1 VAHKDDMNWLRK
13 EKLIVRLQGKEF
25 ILYAGLLALA
35 HKHGLQSIETE
46 MISTEKERDAGLF
59 IFRAIV
65 SGERGRFTGYGDAS
79 KSNVGKMIVPHI
91 LRMAETRAVA
101 RALRS
106 FTAVG
111 MCSLEELGGD
121 ISDTPKS
128 SPPKRKPRA
137 KKAVEP
143 PPPPPPPSES
153 VLPPA
158 PTKVEPAG
166 KNGKHPSW
174 IQEYKWWIPKLNEL
188 GWSLDE
194 ASKMAEDD
202 GHPRPSQMTS
212 AQRATFMAY
221 LEDKVLE
228 RYKEG

>member
-1 VAHKDDMNWLRK
+1 MAHQDDMNWLRK

-35 HKHGLQSIETE
+35 HKHGL
-46 MISTEKERDAGLF
+46 KF
-59 IFRAIV
+59 IDTDEVPTNEEGKYKYKATV
-65 SGERGRFTGYGDAS
+65 EGERGRFSAHGDAS
-79 KSNVGKMIVPHI
+79 SKNVGKMIVPHVD
-91 LRMAETRAVA
+91 RMAETRAVA

-106 FTAVG
+106 YTAVG

-121 ISDTPKS
+121 IEDTPKS

-137 KKAVEP
+137 KKAAEP
-143 PPPPPPPSES
+143 PPPPPSKS

-158 PTKVEPAG
+158 PARVEPAG

-174 IQEYKWWIPKLNEL
+174 IKEFKWWIPKLNDL

-212 AQRATFMAY
+212 AQRAAFMAY
-221 LEDKVLE
+221 LEDKVLQK
-228 RYKEG
+228 YKEG

>member
-1 VAHKDDMNWLRK
+1 MAHQDDMNWLRK

-25 ILYAGLLALA
+25 ILYAGLLALS

-59 IFRAIV
+59 IFRATV

-106 FTAVG
+106 YTAVG

-121 ISDTPKS
+121 IDDSPKS

-137 KKAVEP
+137 KKEAEPKPEPTPEPVQVE
-143 PPPPPPPSES
+143 
-153 VLPPA
+153 A
-158 PTKVEPAG
+158 AG

-174 IQEYKWWIPKLNEL
+174 IQDYKWWIPELTKL
-188 GWSLDE
+188 GYGLDE
-194 ASKMAEDD
+194 VSEMCEND

-212 AQRATFMAY
+212 AERARVLDY
-221 LEDKVLE
+221 LKDK
-228 RYKEG
+228 RNNQ

>member
-1 VAHKDDMNWLRK
+1 MAHQDDMNWLRK

-46 MISTEKERDAGLF
+46 MLSTEKERDAGLF
-59 IFRAIV
+59 IFRATV
-65 SGERGRFTGYGDAS
+65 SGERGRFTGHGDAS

-91 LRMAETRAVA
+91 IRQAETRAVA

-121 ISDTPKS
+121 IEDTPKS

-137 KKAVEP
+137 KKAAEP
-143 PPPPPPPSES
+143 PPPPPPE
-153 VLPPA
+153 PA
-158 PTKVEPAG
+158 QVEPAG

-174 IQEYKWWIPKLNEL
+174 IKEYKWFITEL
-188 GWSLDE
+188 RTLGYGLDE
-194 ASKMAEDD
+194 VSEMCEND
-202 GHPRPSQMTS
+202 GHPRPSQMDT
-212 AQRATFMAY
+212 AQRARVLAY
-221 LEDKVLE
+221 LKDK
-228 RYKEG
+228 RDHQ

>member
-1 VAHKDDMNWLRK
+1 MAHQDDMNWLRK

-35 HKHGLQSIETE
+35 HKHGL
-46 MISTEKERDAGLF
+46 KF
-59 IFRAIV
+59 IDTDEVPTNEEGKYKYKATV
-65 SGERGRFTGYGDAS
+65 EGERGRFSAHGDAS
-79 KSNVGKMIVPHI
+79 SKNVGKMIVPHVD
-91 LRMAETRAVA
+91 RMAETRAVA

-106 FTAVG
+106 YTAVG

-137 KKAVEP
+137 KKVAEP
-143 PPPPPPPSES
+143 KPE
-153 VLPPA
+153 PA
-158 PTKVEPAG
+158 PEPAQVEPAG

-174 IQEYKWWIPKLNEL
+174 IQEYKWWIPELTKL
-188 GWSLDE
+188 GYGLDE
-194 ASKMAEDD
+194 VSEMCEND

-212 AQRATFMAY
+212 AERARVLDYLKDKQRQ
-221 LEDKVLE
+221 VL
-228 RYKEG
+228 

>member
-1 VAHKDDMNWLRK
+1 MAHQDDMNWLRK

-35 HKHGLQSIETE
+35 HKHGLESIQTE
-46 MISTEKERDAGLF
+46 MISTEKEREAGLF
-59 IFRAIV
+59 IFVALV
-65 SGERGRFTGYGDAS
+65 SGARGQYSGHGDAS

-106 FTAVG
+106 YTSVG

-121 ISDTPKS
+121 IEDAPKS

-137 KKAVEP
+137 KKAAEP
-143 PPPPPPPSES
+143 PPPPPPE
-153 VLPPA
+153 PA
-158 PTKVEPAG
+158 QVEPAG

-174 IQEYKWWIPKLNEL
+174 INEYKWFITEL
-188 GWSLDE
+188 RALGYGLDE
-194 ASKMAEDD
+194 VSEMCEND
-202 GHPRPSQMTS
+202 GHPRPSQMDT
-212 AQRATFMAY
+212 AQRAR
-221 LEDKVLE
+221 VLE
-228 RYKEG
+228 YLKDKQRHVV